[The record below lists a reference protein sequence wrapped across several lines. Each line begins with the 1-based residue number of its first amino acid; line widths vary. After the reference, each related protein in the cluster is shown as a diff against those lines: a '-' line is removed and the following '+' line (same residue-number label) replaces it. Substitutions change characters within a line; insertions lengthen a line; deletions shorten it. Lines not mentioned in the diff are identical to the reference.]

1 MLVPLHYYLLLL
13 LYMHFSGNN
22 CKRWLQQAQPPG
34 FGKAQRQ
41 KSRNY
46 RGTTKQ
52 SQYIFRKI
60 FFMKKYKLILTLFW
74 ACQQPAALTYPET
87 KKKPVVDTYFDTEV
101 VDNYRWLEDDLSE
114 ETAQWV
120 ETQNKLTFG
129 ELEKIPFRAA
139 LQSRLEKLWNY
150 EKIGAPYKEGE
161 YTYFSKN
168 EGLQN
173 QYVIYRYK
181 KDKAAAEVFLDPNT
195 FSADGTTSL
204 AGLSFSKSSE
214 NTILPFMLSEEA
226 VAQGD
231 CDECRNQKHHR
242 RHPY

>member
-1 MLVPLHYYLLLL
+1 
-13 LYMHFSGNN
+13 
-22 CKRWLQQAQPPG
+22 
-34 FGKAQRQ
+34 
-41 KSRNY
+41 
-46 RGTTKQ
+46 
-52 SQYIFRKI
+52 
-60 FFMKKYKLILTLFW
+60 MKKVLSIFVLSLFW

-120 ETQNKLTFG
+120 ETQNTLTFE

-173 QYVIYRYK
+173 QYVIYRYY
-181 KDKAAAEVFLDPNT
+181 DHYHNFNKAFFFLT
-195 FSADGTTSL
+195 Q
-204 AGLSFSKSSE
+204 
-214 NTILPFMLSEEA
+214 A
-226 VAQGD
+226 VAKQMKANGGGGIVTIGSMWV
-231 CDECRNQKHHR
+231 NK
-242 RHPY
+242 P